1 LLALCRLCPDRILTN
16 MRQLIARSWWF
27 LLFMLPAC
35 AGAPSTPATPASA
48 TEIPATPA
56 VEEVSVVEPTAPAA
70 PICRPVPAAPSEAGW
85 SGWWNDTVFY
95 EIFVRSY
102 YDSDGDG
109 VGDINGL
116 ISQLDYLNDGDPA
129 TDDDLGVT
137 GLWLMPINE
146 SPSYHGYDVVDYF
159 AVDQEYGTLEDFQ
172 RLLEEAHAR
181 GIRVIIDL
189 VLNHTSTHHPWFE
202 EAAASPD
209 SAYRDYYIFEE
220 SSPGFRSPWGSE
232 AWHASGDDYYYG
244 VFWSEMPDL
253 NYANPVVTEESYE
266 IVRFWLEEVGV
277 DGLRL
282 DAIKHL
288 IENGD
293 IQENTPA
300 THEWFEDFYTFYK
313 DINPEAFAVGEAWTS
328 MEEVLDYT
336 GDEVDIAFEF
346 ETATAMLTSVRNR
359 SARTIAQAHQLAA
372 ENFPPNQFATFLTN
386 HDQDRTMSVLLGDVD
401 KARAAATLLLAG
413 PGVPFVYYGEE
424 IGQRG
429 RKPDENIRRPLQ
441 WSDEPNA
448 GFSTASIPWRLPYE
462 DYTEVNIAAQTDDHD
477 SLLSHYR
484 RLIHARNNHEALRTG
499 DWVGLPLDDFNLY
512 AFLRRTPDQTLLV
525 LVNLSDEEKSNYAL
539 CWPDAGLREGT
550 AAEVL
555 TGVAVTQPALTTGG
569 GFEAYM
575 PLVLEAYGTAI
586 IELR

>member
-1 LLALCRLCPDRILTN
+1 
-16 MRQLIARSWWF
+16 M
-27 LLFMLPAC
+27 
-35 AGAPSTPATPASA
+35 
-48 TEIPATPA
+48 
-56 VEEVSVVEPTAPAA
+56 
-70 PICRPVPAAPSEAGW
+70 
-85 SGWWNDTVFY
+85 FY

-539 CWPDAGLREGT
+539 CWPDAGLSEGT

-569 GFEAYM
+569 AFEAYM

>member
-1 LLALCRLCPDRILTN
+1 
-16 MRQLIARSWWF
+16 
-27 LLFMLPAC
+27 
-35 AGAPSTPATPASA
+35 
-48 TEIPATPA
+48 
-56 VEEVSVVEPTAPAA
+56 
-70 PICRPVPAAPSEAGW
+70 
-85 SGWWNDTVFY
+85 
-95 EIFVRSY
+95 
-102 YDSDGDG
+102 
-109 VGDINGL
+109 
-116 ISQLDYLNDGDPA
+116 
-129 TDDDLGVT
+129 
-137 GLWLMPINE
+137 
-146 SPSYHGYDVVDYF
+146 
-159 AVDQEYGTLEDFQ
+159 
-172 RLLEEAHAR
+172 
-181 GIRVIIDL
+181 
-189 VLNHTSTHHPWFE
+189 
-202 EAAASPD
+202 
-209 SAYRDYYIFEE
+209 
-220 SSPGFRSPWGSE
+220 
-232 AWHASGDDYYYG
+232 
-244 VFWSEMPDL
+244 
-253 NYANPVVTEESYE
+253 
-266 IVRFWLEEVGV
+266 LEEVNV
-277 DGLRL
+277 DELRL